1 MYLKIRPKLKL
12 INKEKRMWETNWDK
26 ARISLF
32 VAMKNW
38 KWIKLYTEVLTTAQ
52 IKMVNIR
59 SNHFESIGLISNA
72 IGIITRFSFDTISW
86 MPIEKFEDQMIDKQ

>member
-1 MYLKIRPKLKL
+1 
-12 INKEKRMWETNWDK
+12 
-26 ARISLF
+26 
-32 VAMKNW
+32 
-38 KWIKLYTEVLTTAQ
+38 
-52 IKMVNIR
+52 MVNIR